1 MINEL
6 EKEISKD
13 PEITAFLKKLKDGK
27 AVQSDVSLYG
37 ANLGECVGRIIYR
50 SIGKDMTWDELN
62 GLAMPLFREVYEKM
76 FDAASI
82 VQVQE
87 DRKDKIGIK
96 PIKPEFPEQKIHDLI
111 YKIYT
116 VVKEQEDGD

>member
-1 MINEL
+1 MNDAL

-13 PEITAFLKKLKDGK
+13 PEIKTFLKKLEEGK
-27 AVQSDVSLYG
+27 ATQPDVSLYG
-37 ANLGECVGRIIYR
+37 ANLGECIGRIINR
-50 SIGKDMTWDELN
+50 NIDRDISWDELN
-62 GLAMPLFREVYEKM
+62 GMAMPLFEEVYEKM

-82 VQVQE
+82 VQAQE

-96 PIKPEFPEQKIHDLI
+96 PVKPEFPEQKIHDLI

-116 VVKEQEDGD
+116 ILKEQEDGD